1 MTKQLTPAQAIK
13 KELKIVFPW
22 VKFSC
27 VYDSFSM
34 GDSVHISW
42 ENWPTEMEV
51 KKIVWKYQ
59 YGSFNSYED
68 IYEITNRRND
78 IPQAKY
84 IQTRR
89 ELSEENSEKIKEHL
103 QSSIHLEEYELSNYI
118 RRFIE
123 KISIPVGQ
131 KIESI
136 QWRVGNDN
144 LEVIYSST

>member
-1 MTKQLTPAQAIK
+1 MTKQQTPAQAIK

-22 VKFSC
+22 IKFSC

-34 GDSVHISW
+34 GDAVRISW
-42 ENWPTEMEV
+42 KNWPTEMEV

-84 IQTRR
+84 ITTNRD
-89 ELSEENSEKIKEHL
+89 LSDENWEKIEEDI
-103 QSSIHLEEYELSNYI
+103 QSPIPLNEDELSNYI
-118 RRFIE
+118 RACLNFTRIF
-123 KISIPVGQ
+123 Q
-131 KIESI
+131 
-136 QWRVGNDN
+136 
-144 LEVIYSST
+144 